1 MILLTVR
8 FCIRALEDGATLGT
22 LLGRIDSKAQIPTVT
37 ALYEKI
43 RKARTDTIRD
53 ATFKLQ
59 EEHHLPD
66 GELQVARDQHLAKSF
81 EGGDA
86 W

>member
-1 MILLTVR
+1 MVLLTVSFR
-8 FCIRALEDGATLGT
+8 IRALEDGATLGT
-22 LLGRIDSKAQIPTVT
+22 LLGRINSKAQIPTVT
-37 ALYEKI
+37 AIYEKI

-66 GELQVARDQHLAKSF
+66 GGLQVARDQHLAKSF
-81 EGGDA
+81 EERDV